1 MNEDLVAAARVR
13 FSTTYAEARQK
24 FRDHAKDART
34 YPSMARG
41 PEGEELSTD
50 VAWFG
55 ALQAAKVGILLSAT
69 HGIEGYGGSGAEE
82 RSVSPSRRDV
92 LRRHGAHGGAL
103 DA

>member
-41 PEGEELSTD
+41 PGGEELSTD

-55 ALQAAKVGILLSAT
+55 ALEAAKVGILLSAT
-69 HGIEGYGGSGAEE
+69 HGVEGYCGSACQLDWILE
-82 RSVSPSRRDV
+82 RGSDR
-92 LRRHGAHGGAL
+92 LHGDEAML
-103 DA
+103 L